1 MTAPINMCFKCAK
14 LAAADRPLDP
24 NPPHDPLSTDGIIVR
39 EGQLLCQWHADTH
52 DNAVHV
58 GGVAHR

>member
-24 NPPHDPLSTDGIIVR
+24 NPPHDPLSTDGAIVR
-39 EGQLLCQWHADTH
+39 EGQLLCQYHATAH
-52 DNAVHV
+52 DNAVKL